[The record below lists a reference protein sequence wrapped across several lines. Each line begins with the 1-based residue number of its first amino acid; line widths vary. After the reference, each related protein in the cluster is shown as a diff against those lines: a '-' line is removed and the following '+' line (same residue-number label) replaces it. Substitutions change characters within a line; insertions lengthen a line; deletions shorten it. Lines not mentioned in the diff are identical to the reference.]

1 MQRLL
6 HKHFPDNK
14 FVVPAAFIINV
25 LLVYAV
31 WKMLFF
37 LFNREGTFLNQCW
50 VAFTNWFAFITIKPA
65 ALILR
70 HLLGYTLVYNPRNII
85 ISGTPGFFLANHC
98 LGVSVCVIFSGFIA
112 AYKGPVKHKL
122 WYIPFGIVC
131 IYAIN
136 VVRLVALG
144 ITEVCCYEQFFELA
158 HTRVYLLM
166 SYGMFFLLI
175 FWWMNHWA
183 QKKT

>member
-6 HKHFPDNK
+6 YKHFPDNK
-14 FVVPAAFIINV
+14 FVAPAAFIINV

-37 LFNREGTFLNQCW
+37 LFNREGTFLNQYW

-70 HLLGYTLVYNPRNII
+70 HLLGYTLAYNPRNII

-98 LGVSVCVIFSGFIA
+98 LGVSVCVIYSGFIA

-175 FWWMNHWA
+175 FGWMNHWA